1 MTMRE
6 RIAEGKL
13 FTDYCEG
20 LPEDQIYYYKD
31 RVIDKADLEKER
43 ELR

>member
-20 LPEDQIYYYKD
+20 LPQD
-31 RVIDKADLEKER
+31 REITAQDLEKER
-43 ELR
+43 SLR